1 MTTNYLACGGPVCS
15 QAATVN
21 LLQSWWTTIK
31 GARSKCNR
39 YFSGMLLYHWWCF
52 SLQGNNNILRDE
64 GWKPLT
70 AAHCRPQ
77 IWYRTHQNS
86 NSTQF
91 IQGFTVQGNKTSTI
105 CWSGGRVQVL
115 VQVWAPLP
123 AITPEGYSRRQSK
136 FLTEQSMAKL
146 LGQCS
151 AALLR
156 HTFGGSEGSAST
168 LAILN

>member
-115 VQVWAPLP
+115 VQVWAP
-123 AITPEGYSRRQSK
+123 ACHHSRRLFQK
-136 FLTEQSMAKL
+136 TIEGFDCTIN
-146 LGQCS
+146 GQAFG
-151 AALLR
+151 AALCR
-156 HTFGGSEGSAST
+156 A
-168 LAILN
+168 APAYRWRVRRKC